1 MKYFDRVC
9 AVDISPD
16 IRVEKLRIRFEI
28 KKSIIANTNYCR
40 VDIYNLSQTTRNR
53 ITTDSTSLVRVLA
66 GYSNNTGLIEIGQG
80 NISNVVHS
88 YKSPDIVTTILSK
101 DGFNSTI
108 SNRIS
113 LSFIDKTPLSS
124 IIDSITKKLNLPVKF
139 ANYNK
144 SIQIKNG
151 FSYVGA
157 ITDVLDQLGRQYN
170 FRWSIQDGQ
179 LLILN
184 GEQGT
189 GNQSVFLSADT
200 GLIESPEL
208 VIKTKKLQEL
218 KKNEYKVTALMQPQL
233 QAGDLI
239 QIESKTLNGIFIV
252 NELIHIGDMNANEW
266 YTNLIVVNR

>member
-16 IRVEKLRIRFEI
+16 LRVEKLRIKFEI
-28 KKSIIANTNYCR
+28 KKSVIANTNYCR

-66 GYSNNTGLIEIGQG
+66 GYSNNSGLIEIGQG
-80 NISNVVHS
+80 NISNVIHT
-88 YKSPDIVTTILSK
+88 YKSPDVITTIYSK
-101 DGFNSTI
+101 DGFNATI

-124 IIDSITKKLNLPVKF
+124 IIDAVIAKLNIPVKF
-139 ANYNK
+139 INYNK
-144 SIQIKNG
+144 SILIKNG
-151 FSYVGA
+151 FSYVGP
-157 ITDVLDQLGRQYN
+157 ITDVLDQLGRQYK

-179 LLILN
+179 LQILN

-189 GNQSVFLSADT
+189 GNQSVFLSAET

-208 VIKTKKLQEL
+208 IIKTKKLQEI
-218 KKNEYKVTALMQPQL
+218 KKNEYKVSSLMQPQM

-252 NELIHIGDMNANEW
+252 NELTHVGDMNANEW

>member
-28 KKSIIANTNYCR
+28 KKSVTANTNYCR

-80 NISNVVHS
+80 NISNVIHS

-124 IIDSITKKLNLPVKF
+124 IINTIISKLNIPVKF

-144 SIQIKNG
+144 SVQIKNG

-157 ITDVLDQLGRQYN
+157 ITDALDQLGRQYN

-239 QIESKTLNGIFIV
+239 QIESKTLNGVFIV
-252 NELIHIGDMNANEW
+252 NELTHIGDMNANEW

>member
-1 MKYFDRVC
+1 MKYFDRVA

-16 IRVEKLRIRFEI
+16 IRIEKLRIKFEI
-28 KKSIIANTNYCR
+28 KKSVTANTNYCR
-40 VDIYNLSQTTRNR
+40 VDIYNLSQTTRNK

-66 GYSNNTGLIEIGQG
+66 GYSNNVGLIEIGQG
-80 NISNVVHS
+80 NISNVIHS
-88 YKSPDIVTTILSK
+88 YKSPDVVTTIFSK

-108 SNRIS
+108 NNRIS

-124 IIDSITKKLNLPVKF
+124 IIDAVIAKLNIPVKF
-139 ANYNK
+139 INYNK
-144 SIQIKNG
+144 SVQIKNG

-157 ITDVLDQLGRQYN
+157 ITDVLDQLGRQYK
-170 FRWSIQDGQ
+170 FSWSIQDGQ
-179 LLILN
+179 LQILN

-189 GNQSVFLSADT
+189 GNQSIFLSAET

-208 VIKTKKLQEL
+208 VIKTKNLKLIN
-218 KKNEYKVTALMQPQL
+218 KNEYKVTSLMQPQL

-239 QIESKTLNGIFIV
+239 QIESKSLNGIFII
-252 NELIHIGDMNANEW
+252 NELTHIGDMNANEW